1 MYNNNNNPEKLC
13 GSYFVIFCK
22 TKNINKEMN
31 FNIRKQQHVHLWCKK
46 NVVFYILNENSATFF
61 VLFFFSYV
69 TSDPKRALGFKSVPR
84 KVPGKRA
91 PVREQSRER
100 QQTGRSALRTTT
112 EIYRRF
118 LQFFDVSGCE
128 AQTVCF

>member
-1 MYNNNNNPEKLC
+1 MML
-13 GSYFVIFCK
+13 
-22 TKNINKEMN
+22 
-31 FNIRKQQHVHLWCKK
+31 K

-61 VLFFFSYV
+61 FFFSYV

-100 QQTGRSALRTTT
+100 QQTGRSALSTTT

>member
-1 MYNNNNNPEKLC
+1 MML
-13 GSYFVIFCK
+13 
-22 TKNINKEMN
+22 
-31 FNIRKQQHVHLWCKK
+31 K

-61 VLFFFSYV
+61 FFFSYV

-100 QQTGRSALRTTT
+100 QQTGTSALRTTT

>member
-1 MYNNNNNPEKLC
+1 MYIYDVEKCCFLHFY
-13 GSYFVIFCK
+13 GDVFC
-22 TKNINKEMN
+22 
-31 FNIRKQQHVHLWCKK
+31 
-46 NVVFYILNENSATFF
+46 
-61 VLFFFSYV
+61 LFFFSYV

-91 PVREQSRER
+91 PVREQSGER

-118 LQFFDVSGCE
+118 LQFLDVSGCE